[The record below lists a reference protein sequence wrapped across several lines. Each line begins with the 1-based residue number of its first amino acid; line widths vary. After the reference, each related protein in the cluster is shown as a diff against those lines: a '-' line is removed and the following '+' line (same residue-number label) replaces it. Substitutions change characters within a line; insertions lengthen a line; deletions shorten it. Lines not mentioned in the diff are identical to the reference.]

1 MQSTLEHL
9 SEPVASRLQADEIG
23 VIEIMV
29 LEQLVRQPVNNTLE
43 KRFIHEDL

>member
-1 MQSTLEHL
+1 LQSTLHNL
-9 SEPVASRLQADEIG
+9 SKPVTSRLKANKVG

-29 LEQLVRQPVNNTLE
+29 FEQLVRQPVNHTLE